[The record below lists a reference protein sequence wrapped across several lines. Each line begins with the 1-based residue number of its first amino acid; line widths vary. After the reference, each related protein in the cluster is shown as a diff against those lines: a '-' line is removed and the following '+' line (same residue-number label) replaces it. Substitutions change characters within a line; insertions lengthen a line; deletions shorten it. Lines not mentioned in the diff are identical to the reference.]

1 MVGEGLKS
9 DYIWAWSKARGN
21 IQSSKSRIESG
32 ILGWVDVGGDDLP
45 SKVDASIWR
54 FRGGLGVGGGGAFS
68 GHKQVPNE

>member
-54 FRGGLGVGGGGAFS
+54 FR
-68 GHKQVPNE
+68 